1 MSINDAII
9 CVLEVVSELVS
20 RLIQLDVIRA
30 GDDHHD
36 DTAVNLLLDRTS
48 KLRSFR
54 PQFADRRIDV
64 VAHQRNRMVTW
75 KVVGFAFPFAASRVH
90 A

>member
-9 CVLEVVSELVS
+9 CVLKVVSELVS

-48 KLRSFR
+48 KLRSLLCLPIR
-54 PQFADRRIDV
+54 CESGARLTRSAPI
-64 VAHQRNRMVTW
+64 
-75 KVVGFAFPFAASRVH
+75 
-90 A
+90 